1 MIPITDILSQ
11 GENSAVEFKS
21 AGTNTEM
28 MAREMISFAN
38 TNGGVILVGVEDDGT
53 VSGID
58 TGKQNEA
65 WVSNIARDAVVPP
78 LNVVAQILDYQGTN
92 LLYVNVP
99 KGKHKPYHSN
109 SGKFYIRV
117 GSTNR
122 APSQAELMR
131 LFQQSGSFHFDQT
144 GVEKTTVND
153 LNLYKIDSYFEQYG
167 LKFNEEDDK
176 ERLLRNVDVLT
187 DEGSVTV
194 GGLLVFGINP
204 QRHLL
209 NASISFAHYK
219 GNEISDQLMNHQV
232 ISGTLDNQIDTCVAL
247 IKNSLT
253 TGSTIEGTKT
263 VPTQPAYQERVFR
276 EIIVNACIHRNYSI
290 SGSRIRVFL
299 FDDRL
304 EVHSPGRLPN
314 TITIEKLSAGV
325 SFAVNPIILKFME
338 NLRYVDKL
346 GRGLPLV
353 WNEARKLGKQVSF
366 SEVGEEFVVS
376 LGI

>member
-21 AGTNTEM
+21 AGTNAEM

-78 LNVVAQILDYQGTN
+78 LNVDTQILDYQGTN

-99 KGKHKPYHSN
+99 KGKHKPYHSS

-247 IKNSLT
+247 IKNSLIS
-253 TGSTIEGTKT
+253 GSTIEGTKT

>member
-1 MIPITDILSQ
+1 LIPITDILSQ

-21 AGTNTEM
+21 AGTNAEM
-28 MAREMISFAN
+28 IAREMISFAN

-53 VSGID
+53 ISGVD
-58 TGKQNEA
+58 TDKQNETWA
-65 WVSNIARDAVVPP
+65 SNIARDAVVPP
-78 LNVVAQILDYQGTN
+78 LNVHSQTVDFQGKH
-92 LLYVNVP
+92 LLYIDVP

-109 SGKFYIRV
+109 SGKFYIRI

-122 APSQAELMR
+122 APSQVELMR
-131 LFQQSGSFHFDQT
+131 LFQQSGSFHYDQV
-144 GVEKTTVND
+144 GIEKTTVND

-167 LKFNEEDDK
+167 LKFNEEEDK
-176 ERLLRNVDVLT
+176 ERLLRNVDLLT
-187 DEGSVTV
+187 EEGNVTV
-194 GGLLVFGINP
+194 AGLLVFGINP
-204 QRHLL
+204 QRYLL

-219 GNEISDQLMNHQV
+219 GNDISDHLMNHQV

-253 TGSTIEGTKT
+253 SGSTIKGTKT

-366 SEVGEEFVVS
+366 SEIGEEFVVS